1 MLKRIG
7 GWVLA
12 AMLTVSMA
20 GVLDA
25 AGGSNSGGGG
35 GGGGGGGSVKTLEV
49 RITGYITAINYETG
63 AVTVGNSYYNV
74 GTVTVTSTSKL
85 SLDNGAC
92 VLDDL
97 VVGDWAEVRYD
108 WYTKVARVISALSL

>member
-7 GWVLA
+7 GWFLA

-35 GGGGGGGSVKTLEV
+35 GGGGSVKTLEV

-63 AVTVGNSYYNV
+63 VVTVGNSYYNV

-92 VLDDL
+92 ILEDL